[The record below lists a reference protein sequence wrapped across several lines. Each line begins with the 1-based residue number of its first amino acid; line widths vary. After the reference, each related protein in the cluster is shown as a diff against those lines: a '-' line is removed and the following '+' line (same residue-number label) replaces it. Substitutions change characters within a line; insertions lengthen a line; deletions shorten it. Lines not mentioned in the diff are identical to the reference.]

1 MLIPFNNTKDR
12 RGRQELGLW
21 ARYGITP
28 KGILHI
34 GANRG
39 EEAPVY
45 LELGVSKQMWFEAN
59 PYLFDRLSDT
69 LKDNLSALAYN
80 YCIGD
85 KEGEPVILHEANNQG
100 QSSSILALG
109 THKQQHP
116 DVHYVRDIPVTMRRI
131 DSLIPLEVMMEYD
144 FLNIDIQGAELMAL
158 RGMGDHLKYIKWAY
172 IEVNKAKVYEGCPLV
187 EDIDSYLAG
196 FGFKRVE
203 TKWIG
208 NWGDA
213 LYIK

>member
-1 MLIPFNNTKDR
+1 MLIPFNNIKDR
-12 RGRQELGLW
+12 RGREELGLW
-21 ARYGITP
+21 ARHNIKP
-28 KGILHI
+28 KGVLHI

-45 LELGVSKQMWFEAN
+45 LGLGVAKQMWFEAN
-59 PYLFDRLSDT
+59 PYLFERLT
-69 LKDNLSALAYN
+69 EAIKGNQSALAYN
-80 YCIGD
+80 FCIGD
-85 KEGEPVILHEANNQG
+85 REGEQTILHEANNQG

-131 DSLIPLEVMMEYD
+131 DALIPIDAMKEYD

-158 RGMGDHLKYIKWAY
+158 VGMGDHLQFIKWAY
-172 IEVNKAKVYEGCPLV
+172 IEVNRANVYEGCPLV
-187 EDIDSYLAG
+187 EDIDLYLAG

-213 LYIK
+213 LYVK